1 MARKV
6 SGRLR
11 SSFPYCYPSARI
23 LDWFNEPDPFYF
35 THPPHPKPHPVKF
48 CFGIGD
54 EANVL
59 ISSLCEGPRPPVATS
74 PRTHGPLIP
83 DRETLRASAHSLCR
97 LPADSYF
104 IIYSTTMHKLDT
116 ASKGVARKVDKCAKN
131 VLLLSTSYRGCTF
144 LCITTNYAIGSNFHI
159 K

>member
-59 ISSLCEGPRPPVATS
+59 ISSLRKGPRPPVATS

-97 LPADSYF
+97 LPKYHISY
-104 IIYSTTMHKLDT
+104 YLLLVTYTTDT
-116 ASKGVARKVDKCAKN
+116 ASKGVARKVICC
-131 VLLLSTSYRGCTF
+131 V
-144 LCITTNYAIGSNFHI
+144 AIPIWEGVSH
-159 K
+159 

>member
-59 ISSLCEGPRPPVATS
+59 ISSLREGPRPPVATS

-97 LPADSYF
+97 LPKYHISY
-104 IIYSTTMHKLDT
+104 YLLLVTYTTDT
-116 ASKGVARKVDKCAKN
+116 ASKGVARKVICC
-131 VLLLSTSYRGCTF
+131 V
-144 LCITTNYAIGSNFHI
+144 AIPIWEGVSH
-159 K
+159 

>member
-59 ISSLCEGPRPPVATS
+59 ISSLREGPRPPVATS

-83 DRETLRASAHSLCR
+83 DRETLHASAHSLCR
-97 LPADSYF
+97 LPKYHISY
-104 IIYSTTMHKLDT
+104 YLLLVTDTTDT
-116 ASKGVARKVDKCAKN
+116 ASKGVARKVICC
-131 VLLLSTSYRGCTF
+131 V
-144 LCITTNYAIGSNFHI
+144 AIPIWEGVSH
-159 K
+159 